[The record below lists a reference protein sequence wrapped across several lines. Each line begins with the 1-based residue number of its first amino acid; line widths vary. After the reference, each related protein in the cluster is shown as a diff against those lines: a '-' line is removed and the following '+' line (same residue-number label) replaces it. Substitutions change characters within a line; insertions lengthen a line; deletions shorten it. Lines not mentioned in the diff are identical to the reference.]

1 MALTRQMS
9 RGEDLREHDS
19 ENALFRLQPKDLAV
33 VDKIIKLH
41 ISLLRHEYH
50 TRVNLIF
57 VLVFNIWL
65 MATFHM
71 MTIMMK
77 MKMMS
82 NWPSFWDVV
91 MRTDGAYR
99 TIRWMLAD
107 LRSKI
112 NIIISNF
119 IIIIIVIIFSFCHT
133 HCFVTCVTY
142 LRCLMLNKWKYCCGA
157 FSEKRPCF
165 NMKDLRLSFIIWQ
178 QELLP
183 LAERWQLKW
192 CWNVFRLQE
201 ALSWSARFAQARDRL
216 RRASRSA
223 IIGDD

>member
-1 MALTRQMS
+1 MISLTRQMS
-9 RGEDLREHDS
+9 RGEDLRERDS
-19 ENALFRLQPKDLAV
+19 GTALFRLQPKDLAV
-33 VDKIIKLH
+33 VDNIIKLH
-41 ISLLRHEYH
+41 VFLSLYMTITP

-57 VLVFNIWL
+57 VLVFNSLL

-71 MTIMMK
+71 MTMMTK

-91 MRTDGAYR
+91 IRTDGAYR

-119 IIIIIVIIFSFCHT
+119 IIIIIVIIFSCCHT

-157 FSEKRPCF
+157 FSGKRSCF
-165 NMKDLRLSFIIWQ
+165 N
-178 QELLP
+178 
-183 LAERWQLKW
+183 
-192 CWNVFRLQE
+192 
-201 ALSWSARFAQARDRL
+201 DR
-216 RRASRSA
+216 S
-223 IIGDD
+223 